1 MTRARRNPCDGCDH
15 ETFCGWLSVV
25 GVGGGW
31 FLHMAKLFATREY
44 TLGETRGPGRD
55 FDGRCNESLE
65 QTSYKQIPL

>member
-1 MTRARRNPCDGCDH
+1 MVTRAWRNPCDGCDH
-15 ETFCGWLSVV
+15 ETFCGWLWV
-25 GVGGGW
+25 VGGGW

-55 FDGRCNESLE
+55 FDGRCNESLK

>member
-1 MTRARRNPCDGCDH
+1 MMGVIMKL
-15 ETFCGWLSVV
+15 F
-25 GVGGGW
+25 VGGCGLWDVGGDW

>member
-1 MTRARRNPCDGCDH
+1 MMGVIMKLFVGGC
-15 ETFCGWLSVV
+15 GMWVV
-25 GVGGGW
+25 GGDW

-55 FDGRCNESLE
+55 FDGRCNESLK